1 MKMPIIALRSIVIN
15 MKNTTTLDFKRHKLG
30 LLKEAS
36 VFAVLDIYKTSGLKT
51 KLELLAVITVLTHNE
66 RTYDEALKFIYKLE
80 KVDNTESLISK
91 LSKQELEAAVLIAKE
106 RHEIAEP
113 KNEVTNNLFDDKT
126 PVAKTPSFFKIYR
139 TQLII
144 AGIFIALVFTVLFL
158 SQSTVDPIVTKT
170 PKVAVEQSQ
179 KIIYLDDIEGNK
191 FIKTFINKREAVF
204 MLDTGAS
211 TTLISDDF
219 LNELIKDNFISRKK
233 NYLGTKKF
241 ILANGTL
248 VNAQVWQ
255 LPSLNIGE
263 ITLYNINV
271 SVLKSINNSGFLLG
285 MSTLKELGNYS
296 IVPNENKILV
306 KN

>member
-1 MKMPIIALRSIVIN
+1 MPIIALRSIVIN

-30 LLKEAS
+30 LHKEVS
-36 VFAVLDIYKTSGLKT
+36 VFAILDIYKASGIKI
-51 KLELLAVITVLTHNE
+51 KLELLAVITVLRHTE
-66 RTYDEALKFIYKLE
+66 RTYDEALEFIYKYE

-91 LSKQELEAAVLIAKE
+91 LSKQELEAAVLISKE
-106 RHEIAEP
+106 RQKIMEP
-113 KNEVTNNLFDDKT
+113 KIEVNNNLFDDKT
-126 PVAKTPSFFKIYR
+126 PVATSTSFFKNYR
-139 TQLII
+139 SQLII
-144 AGIFIALVFTVLFL
+144 AGIFIAFVFTVIFL

-170 PKVAVEQSQ
+170 PTVAVEQPQ
-179 KIIYLDDIEGNK
+179 KIIYLDDIQGNK
-191 FIKTFINKREAVF
+191 FIKTFINNREAVF
-204 MLDTGAS
+204 LLDTGAS

-219 LNELIKDNFISRKK
+219 LNELIKDNFITRKK
-233 NYLGTKKF
+233 NYLGTKKY

-263 ITLYNINV
+263 ITLNNIDV

>member
-1 MKMPIIALRSIVIN
+1 

-30 LLKEAS
+30 LHKEVS
-36 VFAVLDIYKTSGLKT
+36 VFAILDIYKSSGIKI
-51 KLELLAVITVLTHNE
+51 KLELLAVITVLRHTE
-66 RTYDEALKFIYKLE
+66 RTYDEALKFIYKYE
-80 KVDNTESLISK
+80 KVDNTDSLISK
-91 LSKQELEAAVLIAKE
+91 LSKQELEAAVLISKE
-106 RHEIAEP
+106 RQKIMEP
-113 KNEVTNNLFDDKT
+113 KIEVNNNLFDDKT
-126 PVAKTPSFFKIYR
+126 PVATSTSFFKIYK
-139 TQLII
+139 TQFII
-144 AGIFIALVFTVLFL
+144 SGVFIAFVFSIIFL
-158 SQSTVDPIVTKT
+158 SQSTVDPIVIKT
-170 PKVAVEQSQ
+170 PTVAVEQPQ
-179 KIIYLDDIEGNK
+179 KIIYLDDIQGNK
-191 FIKTFINKREAVF
+191 FIKTFINNREAVF

-219 LNELIKDNFISRKK
+219 LNELIKDNFITRKK
-233 NYLGTKKF
+233 NYLGTKKY

-248 VNAQVWQ
+248 VYAQVWQ

-263 ITLYNINV
+263 ITLNNIDV

>member
-1 MKMPIIALRSIVIN
+1 

-36 VFAVLDIYKTSGLKT
+36 VFAVLDIYKSSGIKM
-51 KLELLAVITVLTHNE
+51 KLELLSVITVLTHTE

-106 RHEIAEP
+106 RQKIAEP
-113 KNEVTNNLFDDKT
+113 KDEVTNNHIHNRS
-126 PVAKTPSFFKIYR
+126 PVATSTSFFKIYK
-139 TQLII
+139 TQFII
-144 AGIFIALVFTVLFL
+144 SGIFIAFVFSITFL

-170 PKVAVEQSQ
+170 TKVAVEQPQ
-179 KIIYLDDIEGNK
+179 KIIYLDDIQGNK
-191 FIKTFINKREAVF
+191 FIKTFINNREAVF

-219 LNELIKDNFISRKK
+219 LNELIKENFISRKK
-233 NYLGTKKF
+233 NYLGTKNF
-241 ILANGTL
+241 IIANGTL
-248 VNAQVWQ
+248 VKAQVWQ
-255 LPSLNIGE
+255 LPSLTIGE

-296 IVPNENKILV
+296 IIPNENKILV